1 MTSKDE
7 HLYQIGKTRLREGI
21 ARLERIFAPFTGRPM
36 DEDRN
41 HAH

>member
-7 HLYQIGKTRLREGI
+7 HPIRSATTGCAKASHGWNEFLRPSPG
-21 ARLERIFAPFTGRPM
+21 APM